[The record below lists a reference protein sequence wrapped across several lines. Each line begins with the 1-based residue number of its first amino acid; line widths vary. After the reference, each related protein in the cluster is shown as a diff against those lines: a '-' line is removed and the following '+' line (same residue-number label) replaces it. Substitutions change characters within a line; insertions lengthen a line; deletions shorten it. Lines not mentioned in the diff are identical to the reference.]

1 MKPIGILG
9 GGQLARMLALAAH
22 NLGLR
27 CRVYDPAADPP
38 AAAVAKHHRGKFE
51 NVRTLRQFGSGLS
64 VVTCELEHLPIAAL
78 EKLSD
83 VVDLYPGVSAIRVA
97 SDRLVEKTFV
107 NAAGIPTA
115 AFAAVDCVEDV
126 DQAIARLG
134 LPLILKTR
142 TEGYDG
148 RGQAVVGTRKDAIRW
163 LRRLG
168 GKQLIAESLVPFDCE
183 LSILAVRSR
192 SGEIAT
198 YPLVEN
204 YHGEGILRWTLAPA
218 PKLDGRIR
226 RRAEEIAHQLVAQLD
241 YVGVLCIELFRVGDA
256 LLVNE
261 IAPRVHNSGHWTI
274 EGAETSQFENHL
286 RAILGL
292 PLGSTEPN
300 GHWVLFNLLGRT
312 PDVRRVLEL
321 PGAHLH
327 LYDKPPRPGR
337 KLGHVNCRAGDPR
350 RARAQLQNQLGLS

>member
-1 MKPIGILG
+1 MRPIGILG

-38 AAAVAKHHRGKFE
+38 AAAVAKHHRGRFDHVE
-51 NVRTLRQFGSGLS
+51 VLRQFGSGLS
-64 VVTCELEHLPIAAL
+64 VVTYEVEHLPIAAL
-78 EKLSD
+78 EKLAG
-83 VVDLYPGVSAIRVA
+83 VVDLYPGLSAIRVA
-97 SDRLVEKTFV
+97 SDRLVEKNFV
-107 NAAGIPTA
+107 NAAGIQTA
-115 AFAAVDCVEDV
+115 AFAAVDRVEDV
-126 DQAIARLG
+126 DEAIDRLG

-142 TEGYDG
+142 TQGYDG
-148 RGQAVVGTRKDAIRW
+148 RGQAVVQTRREAIRA
-163 LRRLG
+163 LRKLG
-168 GKQLIAESLVPFDCE
+168 GSDLIAESLVRFDSE
-183 LSILAVRSR
+183 LSIIAVRSR
-192 SGEIAT
+192 TGQIAA

-204 YHGEGILRWTLAPA
+204 HHGEGILRWTLAPA
-218 PKLDGRIR
+218 PELDRRIC
-226 RRAEEIAHQLVAQLD
+226 RRAEKIARRLLAELD
-241 YVGVLCIELFRVGDA
+241 YVGVLCVELFRVGDT

-292 PLGSTEPN
+292 PLGSTEAN
-300 GHWVLFNLLGRT
+300 GNWVLFNLLGRT

-327 LYDKPPRPGR
+327 LYDKSPRPGR
-337 KLGHVNCRAGDPR
+337 KLGHVNYRAGDPR
-350 RARAQLQNQLGLS
+350 RARVRLQSQLGLS

>member
-38 AAAVAKHHRGKFE
+38 AAAVAKHHRGAFDDAK
-51 NVRTLRQFGSGLS
+51 TLRQFGSGLS
-64 VVTCELEHLPIAAL
+64 VVTYELEHLPIPAL
-78 EKLSD
+78 EKLSK
-83 VVDLYPGVSAIRVA
+83 VVDLYPSLCAIRVA
-97 SDRLVEKTFV
+97 RDRLVEKAFV
-107 NAAGIPTA
+107 NAVGIPTA
-115 AFAAVDCVEDV
+115 AFAGVDCVDDV
-126 DQAIARLG
+126 DDAITRLG

-148 RGQAVVGTRKDAIRW
+148 RGQAVVDTRREAIRA

-168 GKQLIAESLVPFDCE
+168 GKDLIAESRVPFDCE

-192 SGEIAT
+192 TGQIAT

-204 YHGEGILRWTLAPA
+204 YHGKGILRWTLAPA
-218 PKLDGRIR
+218 PELDRR
-226 RRAEEIAHQLVAQLD
+226 VCRRAEEIARQLISELD
-241 YVGVLCIELFRVGDA
+241 YVGVLCVELFRVGDA

-300 GHWVLFNLLGRT
+300 GNWVLFNLLGRT
-312 PDVRRVLEL
+312 PDVHRVLEL

-350 RARAQLQNQLGLS
+350 RARAQLQNQLGL